1 MLESEV
7 YDEFLSTE
15 VSGHQEYKRSDN
27 KTKWQK
33 TALLTI
39 FVAVVTLSSIILISQ
54 TQDQL
59 LAKKSSHTSSSTGP
73 ASSSLSEAGK
83 GSSDGGVS
91 GSTDYNNSSSSS
103 VPSNRHSQIDPTH
116 CDQPGYPS
124 CYNIGYTE

>member
-1 MLESEV
+1 MPNDNKKSNMLESEV

-15 VSGHQEYKRSDN
+15 VSGNHEYKRSDN

-39 FVAVVTLSSIILISQ
+39 FVVVVILSSIILIFQ

-59 LAKKSSHTSSSTGP
+59 LAKKSSHSSSSTGP

-83 GSSDGGVS
+83 GSSDGVVS
-91 GSTDYNNSSSSS
+91 GSTDYNNSSRSLGTAI
-103 VPSNRHSQIDPTH
+103 VR
-116 CDQPGYPS
+116 
-124 CYNIGYTE
+124 